1 MPDQGTG
8 GLLSPLLRRARIRA
22 VLPHIQGR
30 VLDIGC
36 GTGELTRWCSENAYL
51 GVDIDPESL
60 AIARRKHGSFRFSE
74 QLPEGETFD
83 LIIGLAIIE
92 HIKFP
97 VRWLQT
103 LKPLLSPG
111 GRIILT
117 TPHPSLEGI
126 HRFGSSVGLF
136 SREAAEEHETLLD
149 GTLMAETAA
158 EAGLAIHLRKGF
170 LLGANQ
176 LFVLKTSAD
185 KSIRSLVP

>member
-1 MPDQGTG
+1 
-8 GLLSPLLRRARIRA
+8 
-22 VLPHIQGR
+22 
-30 VLDIGC
+30 
-36 GTGELTRWCSENAYL
+36 
-51 GVDIDPESL
+51 
-60 AIARRKHGSFRFSE
+60 
-74 QLPEGETFD
+74 
-83 LIIGLAIIE
+83 
-92 HIKFP
+92 
-97 VRWLQT
+97 
-103 LKPLLSPG
+103 
-111 GRIILT
+111 
-117 TPHPSLEGI
+117 LEGI